1 MNVSTKSPE
10 PTVTPEQEQASKA
23 MMAELEAELAGFNA
37 EERQRAERADRAN
50 MLERTLS
57 AVKTAEAGLD
67 REQQT
72 LAKLDA
78 GLAALKKIEKVLAHL
93 PNDVPG
99 AMPSVRPENRLP
111 DAVDDIGAYLEDV
124 VEMSADAI
132 TQRRERALE
141 LAGRYE
147 RDLKTA
153 REQLAALRK

>member
-37 EERQRAERADRAN
+37 EESQRAERADRAR
-50 MLERTLS
+50 MLERALG

-67 REQQT
+67 REKHT
-72 LAKLDA
+72 INKFDS
-78 GLAALKKIEKVLAHL
+78 ALPALRKIEKIAASLK
-93 PNDVPG
+93 DVPG

-124 VEMSADAI
+124 VEMSVA
-132 TQRRERALE
+132 TLMQRWQRTVE
-141 LAGRYE
+141 LAKRYE